1 MSGCCLP
8 RRLVTPKSNVG
19 GSLWDN
25 RTKAGSGGRR
35 GDRKNYSG
43 RRIAGDLL
51 FCRKRFPATNDLRQ
65 AAQRTVYC
73 FTIRKHFCNV
83 GLQYDDVAS
92 PRVTPRV
99 FSTDA
104 LRKIILA

>member
-1 MSGCCLP
+1 MPEL
-8 RRLVTPKSNVG
+8 N
-19 GSLWDN
+19 N
-25 RTKAGSGGRR
+25 RSGGRR
-35 GDRKNYSG
+35 GDRKNCSG

-51 FCRKRFPATNDLRQ
+51 FCGERFPATNDLRQ

-83 GLQYDDVAS
+83 GLQYDDIAS
-92 PRVTPRV
+92 PRVTARV